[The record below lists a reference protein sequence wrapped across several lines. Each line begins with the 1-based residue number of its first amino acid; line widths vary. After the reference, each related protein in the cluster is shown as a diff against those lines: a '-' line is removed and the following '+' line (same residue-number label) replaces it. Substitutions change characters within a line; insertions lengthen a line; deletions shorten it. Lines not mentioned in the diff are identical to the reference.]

1 MDLQAGIQ
9 KRSKKIMQHN
19 VCTLKEIH
27 MQDRKCS
34 KCGSVNVY
42 RNVDNNWHQDG
53 VVIQTLGEN
62 RFNDLFQT
70 DAFLCLDCRNLEIQ
84 VLETSTMFGKQIT
97 LAESIQASRNWIKAS

>member
-1 MDLQAGIQ
+1 M
-9 KRSKKIMQHN
+9 RHN
-19 VCTLKEIH
+19 VCTVKEIH

-42 RNVDNNWHQDG
+42 RNVGNNWHQDG

-97 LAESIQASRNWIKAS
+97 LAESIQASRNWIKASQDVHR

>member
-1 MDLQAGIQ
+1 MRDQV
-9 KRSKKIMQHN
+9 SP
-19 VCTLKEIH
+19 VKEIQ

-42 RNVDNNWHQDG
+42 KNVGNTWHADG
-53 VVIQTLGEN
+53 LVIQTMGEN

-84 VLETSTMFGKQIT
+84 VLETSTMYGKQKT
-97 LAESIQASRNWIKAS
+97 LSESIQASRNWIKAS

>member
-1 MDLQAGIQ
+1 MLSQVRLEIVVRAGL
-9 KRSKKIMQHN
+9 RT
-19 VCTLKEIH
+19 VKEIH

-42 RNVDNNWHQDG
+42 TNVGNNWLHDG

-70 DAFLCLDCRNLEIQ
+70 NAFLCLDCRNLEIQ
-84 VLETSTMFGKQIT
+84 VLETSTIYGKQTT
-97 LAESIQASRNWIKAS
+97 LAESIQASRNWMKAS